1 MTFHIHD
8 RVERKAIYRQC
19 RQCLKRK
26 HWVCLGQDSKEGKRD
41 KEGGEERQ
49 GGRGGGGERQ
59 GGRVRVEGRK
69 EGRKERRRKEG
80 NSK

>member
-1 MTFHIHD
+1 MLEKETLGLPWTGLKGGE
-8 RVERKAIYRQC
+8 ERQGGRGG
-19 RQCLKRK
+19 R
-26 HWVCLGQDSKEGKRD
+26 G
-41 KEGGEERQ
+41 GGEERQ